1 MKNLFA
7 LDLTEDKDNGRLDGA
22 IFETARVDQ
31 DAALRMDALFKEG
44 ERLAQRAHGPGW
56 VSSLF
61 YFCLLAAAVVAFF
74 FVSTLF
80 SGEGGDP
87 IGRGTLLVIALL
99 LGTVAV
105 FLHRYAARRRA
116 ELFEGEESTDLERR
130 MKEEERCIQASLGVP
145 PGTAETDVLSF
156 RYKTDKKGETQIVVT
171 GFWKH
176 INLVYN
182 VWREG
187 DLLHFANWD
196 HRITLPVSAL
206 GQAERVPFKT
216 LLPRWTK
223 STPPT
228 EGEYAPYGLETNR
241 YGVRIGAAYRVRVT
255 AAEGEFEFL
264 VPEYEKE
271 RLAALG
277 IPVAEGPQ
285 ETNQPKG
292 ENQ

>member
-1 MKNLFA
+1 
-7 LDLTEDKDNGRLDGA
+7 
-22 IFETARVDQ
+22 
-31 DAALRMDALFKEG
+31 MDALFKEG
-44 ERLAQRAHGPGW
+44 ERLAQRANGPGW

-87 IGRGTLLVIALL
+87 IGKGTLLVIALL

-116 ELFEGEESTDLERR
+116 EFLDSEETADLERR

-145 PGTAETDVLSF
+145 LGTAETDVLSF
-156 RYKTDKKGETQIVVT
+156 RYRTDKKGETQTVVT
-171 GFWKH
+171 GYWKT
-176 INLVYN
+176 INLVYT

-196 HRITLPVSAL
+196 HRITLPASAL

-241 YGVRIGAAYRVRVT
+241 FGVRIGAAYRIPVT
-255 AAEGEFEFL
+255 VAEGEFEFL

-277 IPVAEGPQ
+277 IPLAEGTE

-292 ENQ
+292 EHQ